1 MFICNLSLNKSKL
14 KKIIIWILAAVV
26 ILSIIFGIYTLANS
40 SKANFVNDDI
50 KASDDPDASA
60 FGYAFVSDD
69 TFSVVILSDPE
80 LSFAFT
86 ASDKS

>member
-1 MFICNLSLNKSKL
+1 MNDGEKL
-14 KKIIIWILAAVV
+14 ADYCYDV
-26 ILSIIFGIYTLANS
+26 
-40 SKANFVNDDI
+40 

-80 LSFAFT
+80 LSFAFA